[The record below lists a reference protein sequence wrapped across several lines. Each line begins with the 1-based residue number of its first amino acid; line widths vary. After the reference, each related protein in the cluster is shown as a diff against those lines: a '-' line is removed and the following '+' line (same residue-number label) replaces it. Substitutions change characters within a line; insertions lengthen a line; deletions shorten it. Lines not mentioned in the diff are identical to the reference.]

1 MSLDHRTGAQPS
13 GAPPARWLERIQ
25 QARSR
30 LNPSERAVAEYVLR
44 HTESVVHLSITQ
56 LAEQVGV
63 SEATVVRFAR
73 RLGLRGYHDLKI
85 HLALEVVPRPQH
97 LHEAISEKD
106 DLETA
111 VRKSF
116 AASIQTLEKTLAT
129 LNFADLR
136 RAIDILASARR
147 VIVVGVGGSAPVA
160 ADAVHKLLKV
170 GIHAIVHVDPHM
182 AAMAAS
188 ILEPGDVM
196 LGISHSGSTQDV
208 VDALALAR
216 KRGASTIVISSDIR
230 APIDRVADVKLR
242 RVSQETYVRI
252 ESSSSR
258 IGDLAIVDAL
268 VLGLMLRDPAQAF
281 EYIQRTREAI
291 VPKRY

>member
-1 MSLDHRTGAQPS
+1 MSTARSPDGQGAGVTPV
-13 GAPPARWLERIQ
+13 RWLERIQ
-25 QARSR
+25 DARSR

-44 HTESVVHLSITQ
+44 HSEEVVHLSITQ

-73 RLGLRGYHDLKI
+73 KLGLRGFHDLKI
-85 HLALEVVPRPQH
+85 RLALEVVPRPQH
-97 LHEAISEKD
+97 LHEAITEED

-116 AASIQTLEKTLAT
+116 MASIQTLEKTVAT
-129 LNFADLR
+129 LNFADLA

-147 VIVVGVGGSAPVA
+147 VIVLGVGGSAPVA

-170 GIHAIVHVDPHM
+170 GIHAIVHTDPHM
-182 AAMAAS
+182 GAMAAS
-188 ILEPGDVM
+188 ILEQDDAV
-196 LGISHSGSTQDV
+196 LAISHSGSTKDII
-208 VDALALAR
+208 DALDLA
-216 KRGASTIVISSDIR
+216 KQRGASTVVISSDVR

-242 RVSQETYVRI
+242 TVSQETYVRT

-258 IGDLAIVDAL
+258 IGQLAIIDAL
-268 VLGLMLRDPAQAF
+268 VLGLMLREPARAF
-281 EYIQRTREAI
+281 ECIQRTRQAI

>member
-1 MSLDHRTGAQPS
+1 MSVDHRTGEHPS
-13 GAPPARWLERIQ
+13 SAPPARWLERIQ
-25 QARSR
+25 QVRSR

-44 HTESVVHLSITQ
+44 HSESVVHLSITQ

-97 LHEAISEKD
+97 LHEAITERD

-116 AASIQTLEKTLAT
+116 TASIQTLEKTLAT
-129 LNFADLR
+129 LDFADLR

-147 VIVVGVGGSAPVA
+147 VIVVGLGGSASVA
-160 ADAVHKLLKV
+160 TDSAHKLLKV
-170 GIHAIVHVDPHM
+170 GIHAIVHVDSHM

-188 ILEPGDVM
+188 ILEPGDAM
-196 LGISHSGSTQDV
+196 LGISHSGSTKDV
-208 VDALALAR
+208 VDAFALA
-216 KRGASTIVISSDIR
+216 KQRGASTIVISSDIR

-242 RVSQETYVRI
+242 TVSEETYVRI

-258 IGDLAIVDAL
+258 IGKLAIIDAL
-268 VLGLMLRDPAQAF
+268 VLGLMLRDTARAF

>member
-1 MSLDHRTGAQPS
+1 MNMDHRIVEPQTAQPV
-13 GAPPARWLERIQ
+13 RWLDRIQ
-25 QARSR
+25 QIRER
-30 LNPSERAVAEYVLR
+30 LNPSERAVAEYILR
-44 HTESVVHLSITQ
+44 HGEAVVHLSITQ
-56 LAEQVGV
+56 LAELVGV

-97 LHEAISEKD
+97 LHEAITEHD

-116 AASIQTLEKTLAT
+116 AASIQTLERTLST
-129 LNFADLR
+129 LNFTDLH
-136 RAIDILASARR
+136 RAIDILATARQ
-147 VIVVGVGGSAPVA
+147 VIIVGVGGSASVA
-160 ADAVHKLLKV
+160 ADAAHKLLKV
-170 GIHAIVHVDPHM
+170 GIHAIVHDDPHI

-188 ILEPGDVM
+188 ILRPGDVM
-196 LGISHSGSTQDV
+196 LGISHSGSTRDV

-216 KRGASTIVISSDIR
+216 QRGAATIVISSDVR
-230 APIDRVADVKLR
+230 APIDRVADVKLMT
-242 RVSQETYVRI
+242 VSQETYVRI

-258 IGDLAIVDAL
+258 IGQLAIIDAL